1 MRRGE
6 GEGGGG
12 LLSPPP
18 SPPYTQEPAL
28 EKPWLAW
35 GRLGGLL
42 HP

>member
-1 MRRGE
+1 MREVRAKV
-6 GEGGGG
+6 GGCC
-12 LLSPPP
+12 
-18 SPPYTQEPAL
+18 PPYTQEPAL